1 MLLRSDHWDLKTVL
15 IDEVFGRHQVGSIAF
30 KRTSS
35 SEVECFGW
43 VSVKTKSEIILHI
56 KLFVQSSFT

>member
-43 VSVKTKSEIILHI
+43 VSVKIKSEVI
-56 KLFVQSSFT
+56 